1 MQNFRRAIHVTLL
14 AFTMSPTSNT
24 RPWLRIDFGRYLS
37 LATAVIVVVAGALT
51 SSYWLP
57 GLKQFVSPA
66 MDEPDAHAPEQPP
79 ESPSAQ
85 GDHSNAIVLSS
96 QAQDSIGIKL
106 GQIKLRDFERTVTF
120 PAIVAERRGRSRI
133 EVGTPLAAEINRIFV
148 SQGEAV
154 RPGQELFE
162 LRLTHDELV
171 QLQANLLQTA
181 EELQIVKR
189 EVARLEQ
196 LAREGALAGRSVLE
210 RKYEQQ
216 KLEAT
221 LRVRRQAMLLHTFSD
236 QQIDEILQT
245 RRLLGT
251 LLVRAPTTDDNG
263 QPYHENR
270 VFQLEEL
277 RVERGQHVEEGT
289 RLAMLTDHHELVIE
303 GDAFEQDAP
312 LVSAAWQAER
322 PVTAILE
329 QSGRAVEIKG
339 LRISHL
345 ANSLDAAARTQHFYL
360 TLPNEMIRDTAA
372 GERRFVEWKY
382 KPGQR
387 LSLRLPVETLTER
400 IVVPVDAVAQDGV
413 ENYVFLFRNQQFHRQ
428 AVQVEHRDPLY
439 VVVANDG
446 SLRPGRYVALSGAQQ
461 ILLALKNQSGGGV
474 DPHAG
479 HNH

>member
-1 MQNFRRAIHVTLL
+1 MSANPTLR
-14 AFTMSPTSNT
+14 S
-24 RPWLRIDFGRYLS
+24 WLRIDFGRYIS
-37 LATAVIVVVAGALT
+37 LTLAAIIVVVGALT

-57 GLKQFVSPA
+57 ALKQFVSPVT
-66 MDEPDAHAPEQPP
+66 EDAEGQPHAKPATKPA
-79 ESPSAQ
+79 SHD
-85 GDHSNAIVLSS
+85 DHSNAIALSA
-96 QAQDSIGIKL
+96 QAQGSIGIEL
-106 GQIKLRDFERTVTF
+106 GQIKLRDFERTVNF
-120 PAIVAERRGRSRI
+120 PAIIAERRGRSRM
-133 EVGTPLAAEINRIFV
+133 EVGTPLTAEINRIFV

-171 QLQANLLQTA
+171 QLQANLLQIA
-181 EELQIVKR
+181 EELEIVKR
-189 EVARLEQ
+189 EIARLEQ
-196 LAREGALAGRSVLE
+196 VAREGALAGRSVLE

-236 QQIDEILQT
+236 EQIDEILQT

-251 LLVRAPTTDDNG
+251 LLVRAPTTDDDG
-263 QPYHENR
+263 EPYADDR

-277 RVERGQHVEEGT
+277 SVERGQHVNEGT
-289 RLAMLTDHHELVIE
+289 RLAMLTDHHELVLE

-312 LVSAAWQAER
+312 LISAAWEAGH

-329 QSGRAVEIKG
+329 QSGKSVEIKG
-339 LRISHL
+339 LQISHL
-345 ANSLDAAARTQHFYL
+345 ANSLDPAARTLHFYV
-360 TLPNEMIRDTAA
+360 TLPNELIRDSTANK
-372 GERRFVEWKY
+372 RRFVEWKY

-400 IVVPVDAVAQDGV
+400 IVLPADAVAGDGV
-413 ENYVFLFRNQQFHRQ
+413 ENYVFLFYDQEFHRQ
-428 AVQVEHRDPLY
+428 SVQVDYRDPLY
-439 VVVANDG
+439 VVVANDRN
-446 SLRPGRYVALSGAQQ
+446 LRPGRYVALSGAQQ
-461 ILLALKNQSGGGV
+461 ILLALKNQAGSGV